1 METTI
6 IYDAH
11 IQTYS
16 NGNRANDNYGKAVE
30 LVGMLTNP
38 TSHILLSWDVDLS
51 SLREFKLLLIVRR
64 TRLVLSKSGTEIEP
78 TNINMKFDLYSL
90 NKAFSEHTVTWNDA
104 PKTELL
110 KKDFVSVFSNQK
122 SGAVTL
128 NLLPY
133 IDFIENGI
141 MLKLN
146 DFFLSDAENKYP
158 EYNVRGGEGYQYASF
173 HSSESQNPPILIYD
187 YGTKPAQPKIISP
200 IWGTI
205 INKKTTSTIRFD
217 WESTGQTNY
226 IFEYSQDNE
235 NWISKTGTTAKYYNL
250 PTTELENGNL
260 YVRVK
265 IKADNIWSDYSQTWF
280 LQIGEKPNTPIISLT
295 GATTSTP
302 RINWNTNSLQ
312 YMYQVQVLQGE
323 TIIEKSGELKGNAT
337 SYNLKTRLESGKTY
351 TFKVRIA
358 DKYEIWSDWATNTT
372 LISFVKPPKPVITL
386 YSQSNRGSILVNIEN
401 PQPGT
406 GEETTVYN
414 EVFRKEED
422 GEWIRIASDVNK
434 RFIDYTVKSKTI
446 YLYKVR
452 AIGQNG
458 YNDSDLKSTE
468 VKIRYSDLAI
478 VDEWDKYVKLKYNDN
493 KKQNTGYSGEIL
505 KFAGRDKPVVEF
517 EDTYNNGIALYFE
530 LTKKEDLDMLQSI
543 IDSRK
548 TLLYRD
554 SRGRK
559 TYGSVTTKLDIEDLN
574 FNHYGVSFTFTET
587 DYSEVV

>member
-6 IYDAH
+6 IYD
-11 IQTYS
+11 TYVNNIDS
-16 NGNRANDNYGKAVE
+16 TAGNNYGTAGK
-30 LVGMLTNP
+30 LSVGNEVVRFVGGNYGIN
-38 TSHILLSWDVDLS
+38 SRHILIRPGISLIGLAECRIRLYFLSEYTTGPGIGSRAYL
-51 SLREFKLLLIVRR
+51 
-64 TRLVLSKSGTEIEP
+64 
-78 TNINMKFDLYSL
+78 DLYSCAEPFIE
-90 NKAFSEHTVTWNDA
+90 NEVTWLTQ
-104 PKTELL
+104 PK
-110 KKDFVSVFSNQK
+110 VSKLAENVIVHTWGS
-122 SGAVTL
+122 SPSYYEID
-128 NLLPY
+128 LLPY
-133 IDFIENGI
+133 VDRLANGL
-141 MLKLN
+141 MLKMKIN
-146 DFFLSDAENKYP
+146 QEQPSERSQYIVDFY
-158 EYNVRGGEGYQYASF
+158 
-173 HSSESQNPPILIYD
+173 SSESPKPPILYYR

-280 LQIGEKPNTPIISLT
+280 LQIGEKPNTPVVSLT

-302 RINWNTNSLQ
+302 RINWNTNPLQ

-478 VDEWDKYVKLKYNDN
+478 VGEWDKYVKLKYNDN

>member
-1 METTI
+1 M
-6 IYDAH
+6 
-11 IQTYS
+11 
-16 NGNRANDNYGKAVE
+16 
-30 LVGMLTNP
+30 
-38 TSHILLSWDVDLS
+38 
-51 SLREFKLLLIVRR
+51 
-64 TRLVLSKSGTEIEP
+64 
-78 TNINMKFDLYSL
+78 
-90 NKAFSEHTVTWNDA
+90 
-104 PKTELL
+104 
-110 KKDFVSVFSNQK
+110 
-122 SGAVTL
+122 
-128 NLLPY
+128 
-133 IDFIENGI
+133 
-141 MLKLN
+141 
-146 DFFLSDAENKYP
+146 
-158 EYNVRGGEGYQYASF
+158 
-173 HSSESQNPPILIYD
+173 
-187 YGTKPAQPKIISP
+187 
-200 IWGTI
+200 
-205 INKKTTSTIRFD
+205 
-217 WESTGQTNY
+217 
-226 IFEYSQDNE
+226 
-235 NWISKTGTTAKYYNL
+235 
-250 PTTELENGNL
+250 
-260 YVRVK
+260 
-265 IKADNIWSDYSQTWF
+265 
-280 LQIGEKPNTPIISLT
+280 QIGEKPNTPIISLT

-406 GEETTVYN
+406 GEETTAYN

-478 VDEWDKYVKLKYNDN
+478 VGEWDKYVKLKYNDN